1 MKRTVLLLAI
11 GFTTF
16 TAYAQKMKEATLPAS
31 VKESFSKQ
39 YPGIKGAKWEKE
51 NENYEAEFI
60 NNKVET
66 SVLYNAFGS
75 LLETEIELKTSEL
88 PKEVSE
94 YVAKNMAGK
103 NVKEASKIT
112 NAKGDVTYKA
122 QIEGSNY
129 IFDRWGK
136 FQNKGGEK
144 NTNKSKD

>member
-94 YVAKNMAGK
+94 YVTKNMAGK